1 MSEIRDLSARKKR
14 LEENNDRLRRLSMI
28 SASLAHEFRSIVGN
42 EWFLDSPEDL
52 VTYSY
57 DSFLLEFKP
66 DAVIVP
72 GSAKEISRILQLAN
86 QEKLP
91 IVPRGAGTNLSGCSV
106 AREGGII
113 LAFHRMNN
121 ILEIDPENMCAVV
134 QPGVVN
140 ADLQK
145 EVARYGLMY
154 PPDPASM
161 FVSTIGGNVALNA
174 GGPRG
179 VKYGVTRDYL
189 LGLEVVLP
197 SGEIIKTG
205 GKMLK
210 NVSGY
215 DLTSLL
221 CGSEGTLGVL
231 TEIIVR
237 LIPAPPAKATLQA
250 IFSSLDDA
258 ATAVSSI
265 IGSGIVPTT
274 LELLDRVIIDVI
286 RDYSGAQF
294 REDAAALLLIEVDGD
309 EVAVKEQGKQIEN
322 FCKEKGASVV
332 EKASTPAEAEKLWQA
347 RRTAFGAVASQRPN
361 CIVEDATVP
370 VKKLPEIIRRIVAVA
385 GKYQLKIGVLAHA
398 GDGNLHPLIMTD
410 QRDSDEMA
418 RVDKALEEIYEETL
432 AMGGTLSGEH
442 GIGLAKSRF
451 MPMAFNQ
458 ATLELMRGI
467 KKVFDPNNILNPGGF
482 L

>member
-1 MSEIRDLSARKKR
+1 
-14 LEENNDRLRRLSMI
+14 MI
-28 SASLAHEFRSIVGN
+28 STNLADEFRSIVGDK
-42 EWFLDSPEDL
+42 WFLNSPEDL
-52 VTYSY
+52 ATYSY

-66 DAVIVP
+66 DGVVVP
-72 GSAKEISRILQLAN
+72 KSAEEISKIMEVAN
-86 QEKLP
+86 REKLP
-91 IVPRGAGTNLSGCSV
+91 VIPRGAGTNICGSSV
-106 AREGGII
+106 AREGGLIM
-113 LAFHRMNN
+113 AFHRMNK

-145 EVARYGLMY
+145 EVESYGLMY

-197 SGEIIKTG
+197 SGEIITTG
-205 GKMLK
+205 GKALK

-215 DLTSLL
+215 DLTRLM
-221 CGSEGTLGVL
+221 CGSEGTLGIFTKV
-231 TEIIVR
+231 IVR
-237 LIPAPPAKATLQA
+237 LTPAPPAKATLQA
-250 IFSSLDDA
+250 IFSKLDA
-258 ATAVSSI
+258 AAATVSAI

-274 LELLDRVIIDVI
+274 LELLDRVVLDVI
-286 RDYSGAQF
+286 RDYSGAKF
-294 REDAAALLLIEVDGD
+294 SEDAEALLLIEVDG
-309 EVAVKEQGKQIEN
+309 EETSIEQQGNRIEN
-322 FCKEKGASVV
+322 FCKEMGAT
-332 EKASTPAEAEKLWQA
+332 EIERASTLDAAEKLWQA
-347 RRTAFGAVASQRPN
+347 RRTAFGAVASQRPD

-370 VKKLPEIIRRIVAVA
+370 VKKLPAIIKKIVELAN
-385 GKYQLKIGVLAHA
+385 KYQLKIGVLAHA

-410 QRDSDEMA
+410 QQDSGEMA
-418 RVDKALEEIYEETL
+418 RVDKALDEIYEATL

-442 GIGLAKSRF
+442 GIGIAKSRF
-451 MPMAFNQ
+451 MAMEFSQSAI
-458 ATLELMRGI
+458 ELMRGI
-467 KKVFDPNNILNPGGF
+467 KRAFDPNNILNPGSF

>member
-1 MSEIRDLSARKKR
+1 
-14 LEENNDRLRRLSMI
+14 MI
-28 SASLAHEFRSIVGN
+28 TVSLANELRSIVGD

-66 DAVIVP
+66 DAIIVP
-72 GSAKEISRILQLAN
+72 RSTDEISRIMRLAN
-86 QEKLP
+86 KEKVN
-91 IVPRGAGTNLSGCSV
+91 IIPRGSGTNLSGCSV

-113 LAFHRMNN
+113 MAFHRLNK

-140 ADLQK
+140 AELQK
-145 EVARYGLMY
+145 EVTKHGLMY

-189 LGLEVVLP
+189 LGLEAVLAT
-197 SGEIIKTG
+197 GEVIKTG
-205 GKMLK
+205 DKTLK
-210 NVSGY
+210 NVTGY
-215 DLTSLL
+215 DLTRLM
-221 CGSEGTLGVL
+221 CGSEGTLGIFTKV
-231 TEIIVR
+231 IVR
-237 LIPAPPAKATLQA
+237 LIPSPPAKTTLQA
-250 IFSSLDDA
+250 IYSNLDDA
-258 ATAVSSI
+258 AKTVSAI

-274 LELLDRVIIDVI
+274 LELMDKVVIDII
-286 RDYSGAQF
+286 SHYGGAKF
-294 REDAAALLLIEVDGD
+294 HEDANALLLIEVDGD
-309 EVAVKEQGKQIEN
+309 EISVEEQGEKIEK
-322 FCKEKGASVV
+322 FCRDKGATVV
-332 EKASTPAEAEKLWQA
+332 ERASTSEESEKLWQA
-347 RRTAFGAVASQRPN
+347 RRSAFGAVASLRPT

-370 VKKLPEIIRRIVAVA
+370 VKMLPEIIAKIVDVA
-385 GKYQLKIGVLAHA
+385 NKHRLKIGILAHA

-410 QRDSDEMA
+410 HRDPEEMT
-418 RVDKALEEIYEETL
+418 RVDKALEEIYEATI

-442 GIGLAKSRF
+442 GIGIAKDRF
-451 MPMAFNQ
+451 MKIEFSNI
-458 ATLELMRGI
+458 TIEIMRGI
-467 KKVFDPNNILNPGGF
+467 KRVFDPNNILNPGSF